1 MKQGKMGTQTKV
13 AGWSLRHEP
22 PMNDRRPISCRFG
35 PEGPTQG
42 VSVEPGTLTR
52 RMLLV
57 AGASALV
64 AGSAWGR
71 FKGDRPIILGQVSLS
86 FYAVTG
92 AVVHEVLNR
101 LGHSVEVRQGPHEEM
116 FPLLGQGAI
125 DLMAAAWLPEG
136 HAVYWARYGTGAEEV
151 AKLYDGARFFWSVPD
166 YVPESEVTSI
176 ADLAKPSVATRMTK
190 LIQGIGTGAT
200 ITTVSEKAVGEYG
213 LDALGYSLRPG
224 TPAQWTG
231 AYDAA
236 VAERRWIVFPTW
248 APQYLNRGGKL
259 RPLQDPRGV
268 LGGINHAAL
277 VGPRNRLQAIPRETR
292 AVLARIDLGL
302 EGVTEMDWLV
312 NVEKKLP
319 REAAR
324 TWMKANEIRVAGW
337 LRA

>member
-1 MKQGKMGTQTKV
+1 
-13 AGWSLRHEP
+13 
-22 PMNDRRPISCRFG
+22 MNNRRPLPSRFG
-35 PEGPTQG
+35 PEGSGPGAG
-42 VSVEPGTLTR
+42 VESGTLTR
-52 RMLLV
+52 RSLLV
-57 AGASALV
+57 AGVSAIV
-64 AGSAWGR
+64 GGSAWGQTKR
-71 FKGDRPIILGQVSLS
+71 DRPIVLGQVSLS

-92 AVVHEVLNR
+92 AVVHQVLER

-116 FPLLGQGAI
+116 FPLLGQGAV

-136 HAVYWARYGTGAEEV
+136 HAAYWARYGAGAEEV
-151 AKLYDGARFFWSVPD
+151 AKLYDGARFFWAVPD

-176 ADLAKPSVATRMTK
+176 ADLAKPSVAKRMTK

-200 ITTVSEKAVGEYG
+200 ITMVSQKAIGEYG

-224 TPAQWTG
+224 TPAEWTG

-277 VGPRNRLQAIPRETR
+277 VGPRDRLQAIPPATR

-302 EGVTEMDWLV
+302 DGVTEMDWLV
-312 NVEKKLP
+312 NVERKTP
-319 REAAR
+319 REAAH
-324 TWMKANEIRVAGW
+324 TWMKANEIRVARW
-337 LRA
+337 LKA